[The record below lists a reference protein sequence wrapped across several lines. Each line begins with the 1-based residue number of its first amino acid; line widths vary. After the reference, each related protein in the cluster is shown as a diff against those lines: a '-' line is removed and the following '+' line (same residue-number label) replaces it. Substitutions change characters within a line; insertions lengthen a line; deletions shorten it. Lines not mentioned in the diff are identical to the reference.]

1 MGPGCEAEIMRVC
14 PDVFRLVCTVPIIAC
29 MVRRTIDEL
38 AFRYGVGPRRLF
50 ATSCQVVQSN
60 NRDNARPAGLALTCL
75 ITRLD
80 RVSYSNSITIY
91 GMSCARGWKP
101 MEPV

>member
-50 ATSCQVVQSN
+50 ATSSKSYRVITETMQ
-60 NRDNARPAGLALTCL
+60 DLLGLPSLA
-75 ITRLD
+75 
-80 RVSYSNSITIY
+80 
-91 GMSCARGWKP
+91 
-101 MEPV
+101 